1 MGSVLGWEPKS
12 IPVCWSVQ
20 CMKGMPQIF
29 PALLVVIAWGK
40 IIALFHLT
48 SDGHLTF
55 QIACLSVLSQYP
67 IGLFYIYSKF
77 VPYLLQKLKNSVF
90 KQMSCV
96 IKERQY
102 VTICLDEVYKVQG
115 KVALS

>member
-1 MGSVLGWEPKS
+1 M
-12 IPVCWSVQ
+12 
-20 CMKGMPQIF
+20 
-29 PALLVVIAWGK
+29 LVSAVHQRGAPDVSYPTGCNCLTRGK
-40 IIALFHLT
+40 IIGLFHLT

-55 QIACLSVLSQYP
+55 QIACLSVLNQYP

-77 VPYLLQKLKNSVF
+77 VPYLLQKLKNSVV

-96 IKERQY
+96 IKEKQY
-102 VTICLDEVYKVQG
+102 VTICPYEVYKVQS